1 MNNREKTSKEK
12 MTKQEA
18 IETLRQEAQAL
29 EDTPGSIKEYARNIY
44 KAKIRRNVADKLEQE
59 LLAEENKEK

>member
-1 MNNREKTSKEK
+1 MKNPEK

-18 IETLRQEAQAL
+18 IETLRSEAQSL
-29 EDTPGSIKEYARNIY
+29 EDTPASIKEYARNIY

-59 LLAEENKEK
+59 LLAEDKTKAP

>member
-1 MNNREKTSKEK
+1 MKNHEK

-18 IETLRQEAQAL
+18 IETLRSEAQAL
-29 EDTPGSIKEYARNIY
+29 EDTPASIKEYARNIY

-59 LLAEENKEK
+59 LLAEDKTKAP